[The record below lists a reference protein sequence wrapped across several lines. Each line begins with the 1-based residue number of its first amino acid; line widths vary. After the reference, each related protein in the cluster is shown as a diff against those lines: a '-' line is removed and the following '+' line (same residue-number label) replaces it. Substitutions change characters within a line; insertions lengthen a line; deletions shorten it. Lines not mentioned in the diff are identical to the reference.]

1 MINLETRGGKPLQTK
16 NNVLAM
22 LHNHD
27 VTFEFSGNAQTTM
40 RVGGEQVTGF
50 VNQVQKTMDLAT
62 QGGFYRSNLK
72 STVHAA
78 LVEIDFVMWQ
88 SANKINQQS
97 LNLKI
102 NSTN

>member
-1 MINLETRGGKPLQTK
+1 MVNLETRGGKPLQTK

-27 VTFEFSGNAQTTM
+27 VTFEFSGSTQTTM

-50 VNQVQKTMDLAT
+50 VNQVQKVMDMSA
-62 QGGFYRSNLK
+62 QSDFYRCNLK

-88 SANKINQQS
+88 AANKINQQS

>member
-1 MINLETRGGKPLQTK
+1 MVNLETRKGKPLQTK
-16 NNVLAM
+16 DNVLAM

-40 RVGGEQVTGF
+40 TVDGEQVTGF
-50 VNQVQKTMDLAT
+50 VKQVQKVMDMGARNN
-62 QGGFYRSNLK
+62 FYRCNLK

-88 SANKINQQS
+88 AANKINQQS

-102 NSTN
+102 NSSN

>member
-1 MINLETRGGKPLQTK
+1 MVNLQTRKGKPLQTK
-16 NNVLAM
+16 DNVLGM

-27 VTFEFSGNAQTTM
+27 VTFEFSGSAQTTM

-50 VNQVQKTMDLAT
+50 VKQVQKVMDMAA
-62 QGGFYRSNLK
+62 GNGFYRCNLK

-102 NSTN
+102 NSAK

>member
-1 MINLETRGGKPLQTK
+1 MINLETRKGKPLQTK
-16 NNVLAM
+16 SNVLAM

-40 RVGGEQVTGF
+40 IAGGEQVTGF
-50 VNQVQKTMDLAT
+50 VKQLQKTMDLAA
-62 QGGFYRSNLK
+62 QHNFYRCNLK

>member
-27 VTFEFSGNAQTTM
+27 VTFEFSGSAQTTM

-50 VNQVQKTMDLAT
+50 VKQVQKTMDLAT
-62 QGGFYRSNLK
+62 QHCFYRCNLK

>member
-1 MINLETRGGKPLQTK
+1 MVNLETRKGKPLQTK
-16 NNVLAM
+16 DNVLAM

-27 VTFEFSGNAQTTM
+27 VSFEFSGNAQTTM
-40 RVGGEQVTGF
+40 TVGGEQVTGF
-50 VNQVQKTMDLAT
+50 VKQLQKTMDLAT
-62 QGGFYRSNLK
+62 QHDFYRDGLQRCIK
-72 STVHAA
+72 AA

-97 LNLKI
+97 LSLKI